1 MSDSGEKDSRFGG
14 EKALGV
20 RDSAPGVLGA
30 LRLVTFEVLT
40 CFWWEKVC
48 LHMGLMLSPCV
59 SSPIVLPSGRVC
71 RGSSA
76 PLPNTATHSSFPLFS
91 LLLSP
96 IVSSALEHAWIINL
110 P

>member
-14 EKALGV
+14 EKAPGV

-59 SSPIVLPSGRVC
+59 SSPIVQPSGGV
-71 RGSSA
+71 
-76 PLPNTATHSSFPLFS
+76 LPPSPTQPHTPPSHSFLC
-91 LLLSP
+91 LSP
-96 IVSSALEHAWIINL
+96 PLCLQLRSMHG
-110 P
+110 